1 MLKYFIILSTI
12 LLVFGQNNQG
22 FLAEQDSTY
31 IFPPMDFDGQ
41 KEFAFGFINGT
52 AILSAIPSSQTCDP
66 LNERL
71 ISSINLFVENVKNI
85 TKQNVL
91 SVLTNLVHIGQD
103 IIEESKVSLSS
114 CPVAANETYILGQ
127 KLIAH
132 VSESGYFSKVTTHAT
147 MNIFDIMRRVNN
159 IQSFFTKLQ
168 HFEAGIETGQ
178 FFNFVFLHDFKN

>member
-91 SVLTNLVHIGQD
+91 SILNNLVHIGQD
-103 IIEESKVSLSS
+103 IIEESKVSLS
-114 CPVAANETYILGQ
+114 
-127 KLIAH
+127 
-132 VSESGYFSKVTTHAT
+132 
-147 MNIFDIMRRVNN
+147 
-159 IQSFFTKLQ
+159 
-168 HFEAGIETGQ
+168 
-178 FFNFVFLHDFKN
+178 

>member
-1 MLKYFIILSTI
+1 
-12 LLVFGQNNQG
+12 
-22 FLAEQDSTY
+22 
-31 IFPPMDFDGQ
+31 MDFDGQ

-132 VSESGYFSKVTTHAT
+132 VSESGYFSKVTKHAT
-147 MNIFDIMRRVNN
+147 VNIFDFMRRVNN
-159 IQSFFTKLQ
+159 IQSFLTTLQ
-168 HFEAGIETGQ
+168 HFEAGIENWTILQ
-178 FFNFVFLHDFKN
+178 FCLFARF